1 MKKSE
6 RIERNQLIFNLH
18 NKGISYR
25 KISNQVGLS
34 KSGVARVISSSGLIT
49 NIMTEQERQ
58 KYIDVGLRILN
69 IQLHPE
75 LLTKVIKV
83 IDLVDKKKG
92 DVNIEDII
100 KIDKKWIN

>member
-34 KSGVARVISSSGLIT
+34 KSGVARVISSSELIT

-100 KIDKKWIN
+100 KIDKK

>member
-34 KSGVARVISSSGLIT
+34 KSGVARVLSSSELIT

-100 KIDKKWIN
+100 KIDKK

>member
-1 MKKSE
+1 MDKQE
-6 RIERNQLIFNLH
+6 RVKRNKLILELH
-18 NKGISYR
+18 NKGFSYR
-25 KISNQVGLS
+25 EISRQLDFS
-34 KSGVARVISSSGLIT
+34 KSGVARVISSSELNKNGLSK
-49 NIMTEQERQ
+49 EERQ

-92 DVNIEDII
+92 GTNIEDII
-100 KIDKKWIN
+100 KIDKK

>member
-34 KSGVARVISSSGLIT
+34 KSGVARVLSSSELIT

-75 LLTKVIKV
+75 LLAKVIKV

-100 KIDKKWIN
+100 KIDKK

>member
-100 KIDKKWIN
+100 KIDKK

>member
-34 KSGVARVISSSGLIT
+34 KSGVARVLSSSELIT

>member
-34 KSGVARVISSSGLIT
+34 KSGVARVLSSSELIT
-49 NIMTEQERQ
+49 NIITEQERQ

-75 LLTKVIKV
+75 LLAKVIKV

-100 KIDKKWIN
+100 KIDKK